1 MWRPLRILAGFCYQ
15 PKCPLK
21 KPCFSLSFRAYWQCI
36 KPSKTPH
43 GRSPQPK
50 SAHFIL
56 AVFPMPK
63 NCLLVDL
70 KLTEVCCSSLKWQSK
85 GQSNSSNSHE
95 NRRTI
100 KSTRNQ
106 RNHNKRTA
114 KRFVS
119 AQTRGT
125 ISVQCETRCELNP
138 FRIAR
143 GGLGSRSTS
152 LPGWFSH
159 DLYIGLLKL
168 SSMII
173 CPF

>member
-1 MWRPLRILAGFCYQ
+1 MHFGRVLLPTQMSFEEAVFQLEFQGLLTVHQAILHLMAV
-15 PKCPLK
+15 
-21 KPCFSLSFRAYWQCI
+21 
-36 KPSKTPH
+36 H
-43 GRSPQPK
+43 RSPKQRT
-50 SAHFIL
+50 SFWLSSQCQRIVSL
-56 AVFPMPK
+56 LIWNLLRFAVRH
-63 NCLLVDL
+63 L
-70 KLTEVCCSSLKWQSK
+70 WRSK

-95 NRRTI
+95 NRRKI

-106 RNHNKRTA
+106 CNHNRRTA
-114 KRFVS
+114 KSFVS

-159 DLYIGLLKL
+159 DFYIYIYIYL
-168 SSMII
+168 
-173 CPF
+173 